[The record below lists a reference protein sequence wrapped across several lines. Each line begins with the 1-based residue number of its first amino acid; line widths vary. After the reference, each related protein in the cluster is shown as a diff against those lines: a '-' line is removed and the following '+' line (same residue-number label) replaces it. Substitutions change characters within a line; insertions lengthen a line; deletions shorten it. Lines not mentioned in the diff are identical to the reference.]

1 MNGFVLKTKSS
12 RSNYKTFPPHKHSST
27 GFEPKLI
34 SFFNFIDVQ
43 YIFRAIKKFFIE
55 GVCKAYI
62 VSMHVY
68 NIQGSLS
75 SSSS

>member
-34 SFFNFIDVQ
+34 SFFNFIDAQ
-43 YIFRAIKKFFIE
+43 IIFRAIKKFFIE
-55 GVCKAYI
+55 DVCKAYI

-75 SSSS
+75 SSSP